1 MELDEFKGAI
11 ESKRHQEILTLLKQ
25 SLENK
30 TVENLIDL
38 NSRMMEQFV
47 SKLDDLS
54 KTPIDVKV
62 ETNQDLVVKE
72 ISVLAKKLEANISD
86 IKKNLNQKV
95 SIDIEE
101 LKPLLEKKD
110 WIFDVKRNSEG
121 FIETVIAR

>member
-1 MELDEFKGAI
+1 
-11 ESKRHQEILTLLKQ
+11 
-25 SLENK
+25 
-30 TVENLIDL
+30 
-38 NSRMMEQFV
+38 MMEQFV